1 MAVRLGVPSDR
12 PGLQLPASL
21 RVGPAR
27 RALLALAFGSFGLAS
42 GEFVMLGLLPNVA
55 ASVQVSIPT
64 AGYLISAYA
73 LGVVIGA
80 PLLTAA
86 SVRLPRKGLLI
97 GLVLALAAGNFGSA
111 LVPGY
116 LPLLTFRFLSGL
128 PHGAYF
134 GVATVVASGLVDARR
149 RSRAMAVVFAG
160 LTVANIVG
168 VPLTTFLGQHAG
180 WRVVFGAIGA
190 LEVLAALAITAVVPK
205 PRHREGADAPAL
217 AHELRAFRQPQVW
230 LTLAVAVVGGGA
242 MFATFSYITPMMTH
256 AAGYAESSVAL
267 LLVLFGVGMTAGNLV
282 GARLADHNLMLA
294 IYLGLACESVI
305 AALFFLTDRNQVSA
319 AIWVALFPFTAMA
332 IIPAVQ
338 SRLITL
344 AGGAPN
350 LAAASMHSAFNIANS
365 IGAWL
370 GGLTIAAGYGYS
382 SPNLVAAGLAVLGLG
397 IALYAG
403 RLQRSGRRARREPAR
418 SERR

>member
-1 MAVRLGVPSDR
+1 M
-12 PGLQLPASL
+12 PASV
-21 RVGPAR
+21 RVGPVR
-27 RALLALAFGSFGLAS
+27 RALLALAFGSFGLAT

-55 ASVQVSIPT
+55 TSVHVSIPT

-86 SVRLPRKGLLI
+86 SVRVPRKALVI
-97 GLVLALAAGNFGSA
+97 GLVLALAAGNVGSA

-116 LPLLTFRFLSGL
+116 GSLLVFRFLSGL

-134 GVATVVASGLVDARR
+134 GVATVIASGLVDLRR
-149 RSRAMAVVFAG
+149 RSQAMAVVFAG

-168 VPLTTFLGQHAG
+168 VPLTTFIGQHAG
-180 WRVVFGAIGA
+180 WRIVFAAIGA
-190 LEVLAALAITAVVPK
+190 LEVLAALAINVFVPG
-205 PRHREGADAPAL
+205 RERDKATDPPAL
-217 AHELRAFRQPQVW
+217 AHELRAFRQSQVW

-242 MFATFSYITPMMTH
+242 MFASFSYITPMMTH
-256 AAGYAESSVAL
+256 VAGYAESSVTL
-267 LLVLFGVGMTAGNLV
+267 LLVLFGIGMTAGNIV
-282 GARLADHNLMLA
+282 GARMADRNLMRAMCLA
-294 IYLGLACESVI
+294 LAAESAVS
-305 AALFFLTDRNQVSA
+305 ALFFVTDRNAVTA
-319 AIWVALFPFTAMA
+319 AIWIALFPFTAAA

-338 SRLITL
+338 SRLVTL

-350 LAAASMHSAFNIANS
+350 LAAASMHSAFNVANS

-403 RLQRSGRRARREPAR
+403 SRQRVGAAPVQAASGNVPEPVGAAVG
-418 SERR
+418 

>member
-1 MAVRLGVPSDR
+1 MVVRQGVPSDR
-12 PGLQLPASL
+12 PGLQLPASA
-21 RVGPAR
+21 RVGPVR

-55 ASVQVSIPT
+55 ASVHVSIPT

-80 PLLTAA
+80 PLLTAV

-97 GLVLALAAGNFGSA
+97 GLVLALAAGNVGSA
-111 LVPGY
+111 AVPGFV
-116 LPLLTFRFLSGL
+116 PLLIFRFLSGL

-134 GVATVVASGLVDARR
+134 GVATVVASGLVDVRR

-180 WRVVFGAIGA
+180 WRVVFGAIAA
-190 LEVLAALAITAVVPK
+190 LEVLAALAITAAVPK
-205 PRHREGADAPAL
+205 PRRDEGADAPAL

-242 MFATFSYITPMMTH
+242 MFATFSYITPMTTH

-267 LLVLFGVGMTAGNLV
+267 LLVLFGVGMTAGNVV
-282 GARLADHNLMLA
+282 GARLADHDLMHAL
-294 IYLGLACESVI
+294 YLGLACESVV
-305 AALFFLTDRNQVSA
+305 AALFFLTDRNELTA

-344 AGGAPN
+344 AEGAPN

-403 RLQRSGRRARREPAR
+403 SLQRRDTVVDAGPVRR
-418 SERR
+418 

>member
-1 MAVRLGVPSDR
+1 MPDSIRM
-12 PGLQLPASL
+12 
-21 RVGPAR
+21 GPVR
-27 RALLALAFGSFGLAS
+27 RALLALAFGSFGLAT

-55 ASVQVSIPT
+55 SSVRVSIPT

-73 LGVVIGA
+73 LGVVVGA

-97 GLVLALAAGNFGSA
+97 GLVLALAVGNFGSA

-116 LPLLTFRFLSGL
+116 VPLLIFRFLAGL

-134 GVATVVASGLVDARR
+134 GVATVVASGLVDLRR
-149 RSRAMAVVFAG
+149 RSQAMAIVFTG

-168 VPLTTFLGQHAG
+168 VPLTTFVGQHAG
-180 WRVVFGAIGA
+180 WRVVFAAIGV
-190 LEVLAALAITAVVPK
+190 LEVLAAVAIAAVVPK
-205 PRHREGADAPAL
+205 PYRDVGADAPKL
-217 AHELRAFRQPQVW
+217 SHELRAFRQSQVW

-242 MFATFSYITPMMTH
+242 MFGSFSYIAPMMTH
-256 AAGYAESSVAL
+256 AAGYAESSVTL

-282 GARLADHNLMLA
+282 GARLADHDLMQALYLA
-294 IYLGLACESVI
+294 LASESVI
-305 AALFFLTDRNQVSA
+305 AALFFVTDRNEITA
-319 AIWVALFPFTAMA
+319 AIWIVLFPFTAMA

-344 AGGAPN
+344 ADGAPN
-350 LAAASMHSAFNIANS
+350 LAAASMHSAFNVANS

-403 RLQRSGRRARREPAR
+403 RRRAPVAVEQARTSVRPPVRSGPR
-418 SERR
+418 

>member
-1 MAVRLGVPSDR
+1 MPD
-12 PGLQLPASL
+12 SL
-21 RVGPAR
+21 RVGPVR
-27 RALLALAFGSFGLAS
+27 RALLALAFGSFGLAT

-55 ASVQVSIPT
+55 SSVRVSIPT

-73 LGVVIGA
+73 LGVVVGA

-97 GLVLALAAGNFGSA
+97 GLVLALAVGNFGSA
-111 LVPGY
+111 LLPG
-116 LPLLTFRFLSGL
+116 LVPLLVFRFLAGL

-149 RSRAMAVVFAG
+149 RSQAMAIVFAG

-168 VPLTTFLGQHAG
+168 VPLTTFVGQHAG
-180 WRVVFGAIGA
+180 WRIVFAGIGV
-190 LEVLAALAITAVVPK
+190 LEVLAAVAIAAVVPA
-205 PRHREGADAPAL
+205 PRREPGAEAPRL
-217 AHELRAFRQPQVW
+217 AHELNAFRQSQVW

-242 MFATFSYITPMMTH
+242 MFASFSYITPMMTH
-256 AAGYAESSVAL
+256 AAGYAQSSVTL

-282 GARLADHNLMLA
+282 GARLADRNLMHA
-294 IYLGLACESVI
+294 IYLSLASEALI
-305 AALFFLTDRNQVSA
+305 AALFFVTDRNEISA
-319 AIWVALFPFTAMA
+319 AIWIVLFPFTAMA

-350 LAAASMHSAFNIANS
+350 LAAASMHSAFNVANS

-403 RLQRSGRRARREPAR
+403 RRQRTPTPIPVDVALPVRT
-418 SERR
+418 